1 MHFYKG
7 AFSHSQILEMPWS
20 QFLMY
25 QEYMFY
31 LERWKTEEGAKENK
45 MLNRQ
50 DAIIYNKRDSVR
62 NTMQLFKQKIFD
74 GSLGKK

>member
-1 MHFYKG
+1 
-7 AFSHSQILEMPWS
+7 
-20 QFLMY
+20 MY

-62 NTMQLFKQKIFD
+62 NTMKLFKQKIFD
-74 GSLGKK
+74 GSLK

>member
-7 AFSHSQILEMPWS
+7 AFSHSEIMAMPWT

-50 DAIIYNKRDSVR
+50 DEILYNKKGKKMMKDM
-62 NTMQLFKQKIFD
+62 NLFKQKITKFVE
-74 GSLGKK
+74 

>member
-1 MHFYKG
+1 MHFYGG
-7 AFSHSQILEMPWS
+7 AFSHDQVMKMPWV

-31 LERWKTEEGAKENK
+31 LDRWKTEEGAKENK

-50 DAIIYNKRDSVR
+50 DAIKFNKRDGMAK
-62 NTMQLFKQKIFD
+62 TMQMFKQQIFK
-74 GSLGKK
+74 GSFK